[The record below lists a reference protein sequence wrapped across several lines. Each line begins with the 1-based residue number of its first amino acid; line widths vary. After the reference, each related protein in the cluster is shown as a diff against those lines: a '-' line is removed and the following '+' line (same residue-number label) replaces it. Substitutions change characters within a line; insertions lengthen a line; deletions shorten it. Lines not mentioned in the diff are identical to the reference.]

1 MIRPPV
7 YSDMLQNYYEEK
19 FRRLRAERQARLAAV
34 TTPEEARDYVGWA
47 RRTVCE
53 AFQLPEERTPLHAR
67 VTAMEE
73 EDGVL
78 TEAILFEPRPCYLAS
93 ALLYRPA
100 GEVADGSLPAVLGLC
115 GHSQNGKSSEVYRT
129 LPGRLRK
136 SVLSCSWWIRRGR
149 GSGCSSC
156 EPRGTGSLPE
166 TARTSTISSG
176 RCSGFSGTTLRTG
189 ACGMR
194 CVLSTICSPGRRRM
208 RPESA

>member
-47 RRTVCE
+47 RRTVRE

-100 GEVADGSLPAVLGLC
+100 GEVADGSLPAA
-115 GHSQNGKSSEVYRT
+115 RT
-129 LPGRLRK
+129 GRAVRSTAHLPGRLRK